1 MAEAT
6 TALTIRLGTVD
17 RDKLAALASE
27 HDRSVSYFV
36 RIAVERFLREV
47 ERELEATRA

>member
-6 TALTIRLGTVD
+6 AALTIRLYAEH

-47 ERELEATRA
+47 ERETPEASS